1 MKDMYNK
8 ETMKEILDD
17 RAIKDNFI
25 IENYVSELNQLG
37 VKEKN
42 KGEISIEDYHKTT
55 KKKKRRL
62 KFRFEVGKLEF
73 VFYVGLSTVVSIISF
88 FFLIYLAIDVIPSFF
103 SPLLASINITEGK
116 AIYSLILILYILGS
130 IAILVPSPIFTFI
143 LTLILVPSLTQKI
156 KDRKSKEIEKKIME
170 SKDITEEEWI
180 ILLKRDLR
188 KKDVRLNNLFK
199 NKKICEV
206 NKVNYRVLFN
216 DNSRKIMSNS
226 EVFKIFTLNVIR
238 LSKLTLRDTISY
250 KETKYGFRRNST
262 KEIDNLIKNICYYAS
277 NDRNLENISEFY
289 LSELKRLGVI
299 KEYNLL
305 SKESEKEDLVN
316 DEFLSELFW
325 DLNNNNKIYA
335 QREEVSKLKVNIDEY
350 VDSLMNQYEKFGL
363 KEEEVEQAMLQ
374 ISNLKESIESLK
386 VFIDDKELDVLL
398 RKLRNLESRMKF

>member
-17 RAIKDNFI
+17 RTIKESFI

-37 VKEKN
+37 IKEES
-42 KGEISIEDYHKTT
+42 KGEISIEDYHTT
-55 KKKKRRL
+55 PKKKKRRL
-62 KFRFEVGKLEF
+62 RFRFEVGKLEF

-88 FFLIYLAIDVIPSFF
+88 FLLIYLAIDVIPSFF

-116 AIYSLILILYILGS
+116 SIYSLILILYILGS
-130 IAILVPSPIFTFI
+130 IVILVPSPIFTFI
-143 LTLILVPSLTQKI
+143 LTLTLVPSLVQKI
-156 KDRKSKEIEKKIME
+156 KDRKSKEIEKKIMD
-170 SKDITEEEWI
+170 SKDITEEEWR

-199 NKKICEV
+199 SKKICEV
-206 NKVNYRVLFN
+206 NKVSYRVLFN

-226 EVFKIFTLNVIR
+226 EIFKIFTFNIIR

-250 KETKYGFRRNST
+250 KETKYGLRRNST
-262 KEIDNLIKNICYYAS
+262 KEIDNLIKIICYYAS

-299 KEYNLL
+299 KEYNIV
-305 SKESEKEDLVN
+305 SKSSEKEDLVN

-374 ISNLKESIESLK
+374 ITNLKESIESLK